1 MNLSRI
7 VCISVLLAS
16 GTIAWS
22 QATPPAAPAPA
33 APTAPEALNKQAE
46 AEALQSAALA
56 AFTEGKYQEAL
67 SKVDSI
73 KAMVSRPFDA
83 LTFIEGACH
92 FNLNDYAKA
101 IATFEFYI
109 QTFPTGENINAV
121 KMGLGRAQIVGGDAE
136 KGVAVLKEVVAS
148 APELKGEAGLVIA
161 EYYFRKAQKPDEAIK
176 ILTSVLEGGIR
187 TAEGIQAALM
197 AADIYVAQ
205 GDVDKASSLMDKVRS
220 ASSGGD
226 NVAQMNNI
234 SLKLGDQMLE
244 RKSYREALAAYQMV
258 RRQSEITRMQKERIA
273 KIEQSLANPG
283 KGPVRGTKEE
293 LEGRL
298 KSEQELLTELEKRPD
313 YDASLYYR
321 LGRCYFEMGRMWE
334 AILAFNMIVED
345 FKTFPQRDKCMY
357 GTILA
362 NAQLKRVKQARELC
376 ERFIS
381 DFPDSSEIGQISELF
396 GMLAYENRQLD
407 EAEQSFDKALA
418 FPKADKER
426 LLFLRANVLF
436 ELQRFVDARNCLENV
451 LQINK
456 DSAYKD
462 DAQYRIALTYFYQN
476 DSKGVSKAL
485 KQYLEENPKGQYVI
499 DAKYRLAFIKF
510 QAKDTDSAMKDLE
523 ALVQEGPNDPNIGQV
538 YALLGDGYNQ
548 RQEFDKALEAFAT
561 AVSKAKTP
569 EVMKYAMDNATDLY
583 SAAGKWKELA
593 DMWEKFYETNK
604 DDEQQSLKAIYWI
617 SRARAR
623 EGNIEAAKKLM
634 SEAIKPKMA
643 NPANEQVEVLIQQ
656 LCSMMVPKK
665 RRTTSA
671 TAPAPAAD
679 GKPADPAPA
688 PAPAAEPP
696 TFDEVDK
703 ELQDL
708 ITPSQEGMNGT
719 AQARILFARGWMARL
734 MKDAKKTE
742 NFFNILIGVAKPEDL
757 SPLLL
762 SLVGDSAR
770 KQQDF
775 EKAAGCYE
783 RLEELFKESEF
794 ADGAAVGLAEIAF
807 EKGEMDKALGLFDKA
822 INEYAGSSRLLD
834 AYLGKAK
841 TLFNLKK
848 YDESKELY
856 VQIQNTKEWK
866 GEATATALFM
876 QGEIEMAKKS
886 PGTAISYYQRMIL
899 TQPKWKSWLA
909 KSYLQAAKAF
919 IALNRPA
926 ELPDRKNSDKEA
938 AKLTLYE
945 ATKRQDIKD
954 FPEFKQMQDLLKTL

>member
-1 MNLSRI
+1 
-7 VCISVLLAS
+7 
-16 GTIAWS
+16 
-22 QATPPAAPAPA
+22 
-33 APTAPEALNKQAE
+33 
-46 AEALQSAALA
+46 
-56 AFTEGKYQEAL
+56 
-67 SKVDSI
+67 
-73 KAMVSRPFDA
+73 
-83 LTFIEGACH
+83 
-92 FNLNDYAKA
+92 
-101 IATFEFYI
+101 
-109 QTFPTGENINAV
+109 
-121 KMGLGRAQIVGGDAE
+121 
-136 KGVAVLKEVVAS
+136 
-148 APELKGEAGLVIA
+148 
-161 EYYFRKAQKPDEAIK
+161 
-176 ILTSVLEGGIR
+176 
-187 TAEGIQAALM
+187 
-197 AADIYVAQ
+197 
-205 GDVDKASSLMDKVRS
+205 
-220 ASSGGD
+220 
-226 NVAQMNNI
+226 
-234 SLKLGDQMLE
+234 
-244 RKSYREALAAYQMV
+244 
-258 RRQSEITRMQKERIA
+258 
-273 KIEQSLANPG
+273 
-283 KGPVRGTKEE
+283 
-293 LEGRL
+293 
-298 KSEQELLTELEKRPD
+298 
-313 YDASLYYR
+313 
-321 LGRCYFEMGRMWE
+321 MGRMWE

-671 TAPAPAAD
+671 PAPAPAAD

-783 RLEELFKESEF
+783 RLEELLKESEF

-822 INEYAGSSRLLD
+822 INEYA
-834 AYLGKAK
+834 
-841 TLFNLKK
+841 
-848 YDESKELY
+848 
-856 VQIQNTKEWK
+856 
-866 GEATATALFM
+866 
-876 QGEIEMAKKS
+876 
-886 PGTAISYYQRMIL
+886 
-899 TQPKWKSWLA
+899 
-909 KSYLQAAKAF
+909 
-919 IALNRPA
+919 
-926 ELPDRKNSDKEA
+926 
-938 AKLTLYE
+938 
-945 ATKRQDIKD
+945 
-954 FPEFKQMQDLLKTL
+954 

>member
-7 VCISVLLAS
+7 VCLSVLLAS
-16 GTIAWS
+16 GTRVWS
-22 QATPPAAPAPA
+22 QAAPPAAPAAPA
-33 APTAPEALNKQAE
+33 ALNKQAE

-56 AFTEGKYQEAL
+56 AFQEGKYQEAL
-67 SKVDSI
+67 SKVEAI
-73 KAMVSRPFDA
+73 KAMVTKPFDA

-101 IATFEFYI
+101 IASFEFYI
-109 QTFPTGENINAV
+109 QTFPDGENINPV

-136 KGVAVLKEVVAS
+136 KGVAILKEVVGA
-148 APELKGEAGLVIA
+148 APDLKGEAGLIIA
-161 EYYFRKAQKPDEAIK
+161 DYYFHKANKPDEAIK

-205 GDVDKASSLMDKVRS
+205 GEVDKASGLMDKVRS

-244 RKSYREALAAYQMV
+244 RKSFREALAAYQMV

-283 KGPVRGTKEE
+283 KGPVRGSKDE
-293 LEGRL
+293 LEARM

-376 ERFIS
+376 ERFIN

-396 GMLAYENRQLD
+396 GMLAYDNKQLD
-407 EAEQSFDKALA
+407 EAEQAFDTALG

-451 LQINK
+451 LAINK

-510 QAKDTDSAMKDLE
+510 QAKDTDGAMQDLE

-548 RQEFDKALEAFAT
+548 RQEYDKALEAFAA

-583 SAAGKWKELA
+583 SANGQWKELA
-593 DMWEKFYETNK
+593 EMWEKFYETAK
-604 DDEQQSLKAIYWI
+604 DDEQQALKAIYWI

-623 EGNIEAAKKLM
+623 EGNIDSAKKLM

-643 NPANEQVEVLIQQ
+643 NAANEQVEVLIQQ
-656 LCSMMVPKK
+656 LCSLMVPKK
-665 RRTTSA
+665 RRA
-671 TAPAPAAD
+671 TPAAAPAAD
-679 GKPADPAPA
+679 GKPAETPAPA
-688 PAPAAEPP
+688 PAIP
-696 TFDEVDK
+696 TFDEIDK

-708 ITPSQEGMNGT
+708 ITPPQEGMNGT

-734 MKDAKKTE
+734 MKDAKKAE

-775 EKAAGCYE
+775 EKAAGCYQ
-783 RLEELFKESEF
+783 RLEELFKDSEF

-807 EKGEMDKALGLFDKA
+807 EKGENDQALTLFDKA

-848 YDESKELY
+848 YDEAKELY
-856 VQIQNTKEWK
+856 IQIQNTKEWR

-886 PGTAISYYQRMIL
+886 PGTAISFYQRMIL

-909 KSYLQAAKAF
+909 KSYLQCAKAF

-945 ATKRQDIKD
+945 ATKRNDIKD